1 MSTYSY
7 MECSRFLTGKIVGKS
22 LLFCYFSHYLHK
34 PIWSSLHVQLPYVE
48 VRPGSTLEMFHSK
61 IIENIKIY
69 YDRPIFSLG
78 WIDLSERWRS
88 KWILIINNSMSPTY
102 VLQIINCPLWVTACK
117 IRITPGGWCYSYFRP
132 HIYKTYFWPS
142 GPPTPGF

>member
-78 WIDLSERWRS
+78 
-88 KWILIINNSMSPTY
+88 
-102 VLQIINCPLWVTACK
+102 
-117 IRITPGGWCYSYFRP
+117 
-132 HIYKTYFWPS
+132 
-142 GPPTPGF
+142 